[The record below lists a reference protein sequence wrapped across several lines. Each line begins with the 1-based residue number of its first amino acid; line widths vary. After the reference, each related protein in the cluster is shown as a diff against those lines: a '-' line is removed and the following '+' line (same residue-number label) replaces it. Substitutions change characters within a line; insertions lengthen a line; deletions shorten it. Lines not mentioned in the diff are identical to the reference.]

1 MRGYIG
7 GMATTER
14 RAEILRLL
22 EDAESVSVAAL
33 VDELGASEA
42 TVRRDLVQLDR
53 EGALRR
59 THGGARRLSL
69 RGVTTPF
76 AARTSV
82 APDAKGR
89 IAAAV
94 TAMLAPHESIV
105 LDGGTTCLEVARR
118 LQDPSLRVVPLSLRA
133 ATVLGDAGI
142 HLTMCGGDIRPDE
155 LSFTGANAVSDIG
168 RLRLD
173 TAIISCCGFSF
184 DEGVTSYDAEDAA
197 VKAAAVRHSSRVI
210 LLCDETKWGATA
222 FGWLADAAELS
233 TIVTDHVPTAG
244 ERAAAAEA
252 GVEVVVV

>member
-1 MRGYIG
+1 MT
-7 GMATTER
+7 TTER

-22 EDAESVSVAAL
+22 EDVESVSVTEL

-53 EGALRR
+53 EGVLRR

-82 APDAKGR
+82 APEAKGR
-89 IAAAV
+89 IAAAA
-94 TAMLAPHESIV
+94 TAMLAPHESVV

-118 LQDPSLRVVPLSLRA
+118 LRDPSLRVVPLSLRA
-133 ATVLGDAGI
+133 ATVLGDSGI
-142 HLTMCGGDIRPDE
+142 HLTVCGGDIRPDE
-155 LSFTGANAVSDIG
+155 LSFTGANAVSGIG

-184 DEGVTSYDAEDAA
+184 TEGVTSYDAEDAA
-197 VKAAAVRHSSRVI
+197 IKAAAVRHSSRVI
-210 LLCDETKWGATA
+210 LLCDETKWGKTA

-233 TIVTDHVPTAG
+233 TIVTDHVLTPD

-252 GVEVVVV
+252 GVEVVTV